1 MFDKNKPMLLGDLFS
16 VGFNLIKKTFIRN
29 AIIAIVFLIPSGI
42 IMVYGF
48 HTFLTVMVHSIK
60 TLKDNTTGHA
70 APSQVMNMIGGMLI
84 YYSSFTIYFLAH
96 LGVVI
101 GITKIGTDAMQ
112 GERTSLADAF
122 RKIFSVTYLRSLG
135 QVFLLSFVLA
145 GATICA
151 IFMFAIAGIG
161 KMIVLKIMAGVLI
174 LGAVIF
180 VVYLWFRW
188 YFAFFSIVC
197 EDKHVI
203 ESFSKSSFL
212 VKHNWWRV
220 FGIVL
225 LLGILIQFAISII
238 STPLSFVFM
247 WNFMSKYST
256 MALSS
261 GNFTHSNPAAALEM
275 MRSLA
280 VWLGVVMIIT
290 GILKA
295 LVSPLF
301 KIALYFDLRIR
312 KHEFVDNDLTAESLS
327 FE

>member
-16 VGFNLIKKTFIRN
+16 VGFNLIKKTFTRN
-29 AIIAIVFLIPSGI
+29 AIIALVFLIPAGI
-42 IMVYGF
+42 VMVYGF
-48 HTFLTVMVHSIK
+48 HTFLTMMVHSLK
-60 TLKDNTTGHA
+60 TLKNNTSGHA
-70 APSQVMNMIGGMLI
+70 APSQVMNMIGGVMI

-96 LGVVI
+96 LGVII
-101 GITKIGTDAMQ
+101 GITKIGADAIQ

-145 GATICA
+145 GAFMCA
-151 IFMFAIAGIG
+151 IIVFAVAGIG
-161 KMIVLKIMAGVLI
+161 KMVVLKLIAGVLI
-174 LGAVIF
+174 IGAVIF
-180 VVYLWFRW
+180 VIYLWFRW

-212 VKHNWWRV
+212 VKHYWWRV
-220 FGIVL
+220 FGIIVL
-225 LLGILIQFAISII
+225 LGVLIQFAISII

-247 WNFMSKYST
+247 WDFMSKYST
-256 MALSS
+256 VALHN
-261 GNFTHSNPAAALEM
+261 GNLVRSNPTAVFEM
-275 MRSLA
+275 MRSFA

-290 GILKA
+290 GILKS

-312 KHEFVDNDLTAESLS
+312 KHEFADNTLTAESLS
-327 FE
+327 F